1 MDNKTLWSVAFDT
14 ALIIAAG
21 IVAYAL
27 YIVSIIVSEWSL
39 SHITVPTESFA
50 AIGFV
55 SESGGGRWLLALCD
69 HLFRVLL
76 VSSLFAASASLV
88 LNFIKRLD
96 HFKLSTFL
104 SVVFGIIY
112 AVGIYVEFSNPENC
126 PPNIMPISDVIFSVI
141 AFALFFYLLIP
152 IKVLETKPK
161 PFHALVGVCLSIV
174 ACIVIQY
181 VSLAIAIYTHVIS
194 SLLDKWTYVDMTA
207 GQDWSLVHI
216 LISLF
221 SHFHNI
227 VFFGS
232 VALIGIYA
240 CFRTISFLISD
251 NMSVRFLQS
260 IVSLWSLEFL
270 LYAVTD
276 EKSMKGSM
284 FNTFDFSVLILL
296 FALIAIAALFGI
308 FADIDKDTKQKD
320 KD

>member
-1 MDNKTLWSVAFDT
+1 MNNKTLWSVASDT
-14 ALIIAAG
+14 TFVIAAG

-27 YIVSIIVSEWSL
+27 YIVNIIVLEWSL
-39 SHITVPTESFA
+39 SHISVPTESFA
-50 AIGFV
+50 AIGYLRK
-55 SESGGGRWLLALCD
+55 SGLVRWLLALCD
-69 HLFRVLL
+69 HLFRILL

-96 HFKLSTFL
+96 LKLSTIL

-126 PPNIMPISDVIFSVI
+126 TPNILPIPDVIISVI
-141 AFALFFYLLIP
+141 VFALFFYLSIP
-152 IKVLETKPK
+152 RKAWKTKPK
-161 PFHALVGVCLSIV
+161 AFHSLVGAALSIV

-181 VSLAIAIYTHVIS
+181 VALAIALYAHVIS

-207 GQDWSLVHI
+207 GQDWSIVHL

-240 CFRTISFLISD
+240 CFRTISFLVSD

-276 EKSMKGSM
+276 EKSMKGAM
-284 FNTFDFSVLILL
+284 FDTFDFSVLILL
-296 FALIAIAALFGI
+296 FALIAIATLFGL
-308 FADIDKDTKQKD
+308 FADLGVDKKQKN
-320 KD
+320 KI